1 MILQLSEIMTA
12 KEKTKH
18 MEAPLEL
25 ESVSLGDECY
35 SVVEKSK
42 AELFFTVLGGK
53 KLLMEVKARVVLRVP
68 CDRCLEEVNL
78 PFDISL
84 SKELDFNDSDADRI
98 KELDEL
104 NYIDGYNLDLDL
116 LIFDE
121 ILIGFPLQVVC
132 SADCKGICSVCGTN
146 LNKETCE
153 CDTFVGDP
161 RMSVI
166 QDIFKNSYQES

>member
-1 MILQLSEIMTA
+1 MMILLSEIMTA
-12 KEKTKH
+12 KEKKKH

-25 ESVSLGDECY
+25 KSVPIGTEMYPVTEASAVQID
-35 SVVEKSK
+35 
-42 AELFFTVLGGK
+42 FTVLSEK
-53 KLLMEVKARVVLRVP
+53 RMLLEANARVVLSVP
-68 CDRCLEEVNL
+68 CGRCLEEVNL
-78 PFDISL
+78 PFDISV

-121 ILIGFPLQVVC
+121 ILIGFPLQVLC
-132 SADCKGICSVCGTN
+132 SPDCKGICTVCGKN

-166 QDIFKNSYQES
+166 QDIFKNYKEV

>member
-1 MILQLSEIMTA
+1 MIILLSEIMTA
-12 KEKTKH
+12 KEKKKH

-25 ESVSLGDECY
+25 KSVPIGAQEYPITEASA
-35 SVVEKSK
+35 VV
-42 AELFFTVLGGK
+42 LDFTVLSEK
-53 KLLMEVKARVVLRVP
+53 RLLLEAEARVVLSVP
-68 CDRCLEEVNL
+68 CGRCLEEVNL
-78 PFDISL
+78 PFDISV

-121 ILIGFPLQVVC
+121 ILIGFPLQVLC
-132 SADCKGICSVCGTN
+132 SPDCKGICTVCGKN

-166 QDIFKNSYQES
+166 QDIFKNYKEV

>member
-1 MILQLSEIMTA
+1 MMIDLSEIMTA

-25 ESVSLGDECY
+25 NSVSIGDETY
-35 SVVEKSK
+35 P
-42 AELFFTVLGGK
+42 VLEATAIALDFNVLDDR
-53 KLLMEVKARVVLRVP
+53 KLLLEAKGRVVLSVP
-68 CDRCLEEVNL
+68 CGRCLEEVNL
-78 PFDISL
+78 PFDISM

-98 KELDEL
+98 KDLDEL

-121 ILIGFPLQVVC
+121 ILIGFPLQVLC
-132 SADCKGICSVCGTN
+132 SPDCKGICTVCGKN
-146 LNKETCE
+146 LNKGTCE

-166 QDIFKNSYQES
+166 QDIFKNYKEV